1 MKKIS
6 ILLAGLFL
14 SVSAVSTAQEQ
25 AKKNYLPEEG
35 DWALGFDVVPALDW
49 FGNAFNH
56 SENNKFGEIGNKS
69 FTFDGLGNQPQ
80 VSILGKYMFT
90 EKIAFF
96 ANIGLNINSKTEKSY
111 VQDDYI
117 PVSDNPLSEK
127 DLIDKC
133 TSKNSGASIILGAEY
148 RKGSKRVQGI
158 FGAGLLFAFSNQDVK
173 YNWGNKISE
182 VNQQPTVADKF
193 SGNAWDSNGYRVL
206 GVYNDGSNYAFGA
219 VLHAGVEGFVAPKI
233 AIGAQVCLSVYEVF
247 GAQQYR
253 VTEGFNQNLGV
264 VEERTD
270 LVSPGDR
277 TFHLGTENIGAR
289 LYMAFY
295 F

>member
-1 MKKIS
+1 MKKIN

-35 DWALGFDVVPALDW
+35 DWALGFDVVPALNW
-49 FGNAFNH
+49 IGNAFNH
-56 SENNKFGEIGNKS
+56 SEGNSFGKVSGTPYS
-69 FTFDGLGNQPQ
+69 YDGLVSPE
-80 VSILGKYMFT
+80 VSIMGKYMFT
-90 EKIAFF
+90 NEIAFF
-96 ANIGLNINSKTEKSY
+96 ANIGLDINTKVKKAY
-111 VQDDYI
+111 VTDDFI
-117 PVSDNPLSEK
+117 PVSDNPLSENK
-127 DLIDKC
+127 LIDKR
-133 TSKNSGASIILGAEY
+133 TTKDSGASITLGAEY
-148 RKGSKRVQGI
+148 RKGSKRVQGV
-158 FGAGLLFAFSNQDVK
+158 FGGGLLFAFSNKDVK
-173 YNWGNKISE
+173 YAWANKITE
-182 VNQQPTVADKF
+182 VNQVPSMSSDL
-193 SGNAWDSNGYRVL
+193 NAPDPVNGYRTL
-206 GVYNDGSNYAFGA
+206 REYNDNTSYCVGA
-219 VLHAGVEGFVAPKI
+219 VFHAGVEGFVAPKI